1 MTWHSD
7 TSPPSSVRHTSKLFF
22 PSYERPHASFPR
34 SLPHL
39 KKKRSLFPSCLTPSS
54 PYSSP
59 SSLLL
64 SFSCLAVIR
73 REAHVRLTLSEMKTL
88 WDTTFG
94 FLSAIDAISGTGGFG
109 LKSTLLTQV

>member
-1 MTWHSD
+1 M
-7 TSPPSSVRHTSKLFF
+7 
-22 PSYERPHASFPR
+22 
-34 SLPHL
+34 
-39 KKKRSLFPSCLTPSS
+39 
-54 PYSSP
+54 
-59 SSLLL
+59 
-64 SFSCLAVIR
+64 IR

>member
-1 MTWHSD
+1 MTSV
-7 TSPPSSVRHTSKLFF
+7 SPLPLLLF
-22 PSYERPHASFPR
+22 
-34 SLPHL
+34 
-39 KKKRSLFPSCLTPSS
+39 
-54 PYSSP
+54 
-59 SSLLL
+59 LLL
-64 SFSCLAVIR
+64 SPDPLLSLLSPPLAVIR